1 MANISFEGYVQ
12 ERRGKML
19 RVSEEYRTKDESGQW
34 GNAGY
39 GDFTVWLKDEDAQPE
54 VQAGAI
60 VLVSG
65 QLKVK
70 KSEKNG
76 TTYTNLD
83 VNFAKVGI
91 TRTTPKYGGQAFGGS
106 QEPSNSDWATRTN
119 GKGFESQ
126 RGQQGAPAQAQQSW
140 EEEPPF

>member
-1 MANISFEGYVQ
+1 MAKITLEGYVN
-12 ERRGKML
+12 ERKGKML
-19 RVSEEYRTKDESGQW
+19 RVSEEYRVKDESGQW

-70 KSEKNG
+70 KTEKNG

-91 TRTTPKYGGQAFGGS
+91 TRTTPKYAGQAS
-106 QEPSNSDWATRTN
+106 SDEYQPSNSGWATRASGSN
-119 GKGFESQ
+119 SGPS
-126 RGQQGAPAQAQQSW
+126 RGQQATPQWAQGDVESL
-140 EEEPPF
+140 PPF